1 MSRSGN
7 NGMQDTMLSRNTA
20 NIFRANKYNGF
31 FDALEPTLP
40 NIFPGTVHTG
50 EDVYVWQFLAAI
62 GIGASPEQ
70 QQRLVL
76 AVKDRVME
84 TVGLSKTLPPA
95 MSSQR
100 LANVN
105 LFMRSI
111 GLDVDLLA

>member
-1 MSRSGN
+1 MA
-7 NGMQDTMLSRNTA
+7 THKT
-20 NIFRANKYNGF
+20 F

-40 NIFPGTVHTG
+40 EIFPGTVNTG

-62 GIGASPEQ
+62 GIGADQEQ
-70 QQRLVL
+70 QQRLVI

-84 TVGLSKTLPPA
+84 TVALSKTLPPA

-111 GLDVDLLA
+111 GLDVDLLDI

>member
-1 MSRSGN
+1 M
-7 NGMQDTMLSRNTA
+7 
-20 NIFRANKYNGF
+20 IIYNAL
-31 FDALEPTLP
+31 FDRLEAVLP
-40 NIFPGTVHTG
+40 YIFPGTVNTG

-70 QQRLVL
+70 QSRLVM
-76 AVKDRVME
+76 AVKDRVLE
-84 TVGLSKTLPPA
+84 TVAMAKTLPPD

-111 GLDVDLLA
+111 GLDVELLA

>member
-1 MSRSGN
+1 MGA
-7 NGMQDTMLSRNTA
+7 LVSRNQYFPSNYLYLITT
-20 NIFRANKYNGF
+20 RLSTYNTF
-31 FDALEPTLP
+31 FDVLEPVLP
-40 NIFPGTVHTG
+40 YIFPGTVSTG

-62 GIGASPEQ
+62 GVGASPEQ
-70 QQRLVL
+70 QQRLVM

-84 TVGLSKTLPPA
+84 TVALAKTLPPA

-111 GLDVDLLA
+111 GLDVELLA

>member
-1 MSRSGN
+1 MVSRLGIKAL
-7 NGMQDTMLSRNTA
+7 TALNTYRVA
-20 NIFRANKYNGF
+20 MYNAF
-31 FDALEPTLP
+31 FDGLEPTLSH
-40 NIFPGTVHTG
+40 IFPGTVNTG

-70 QQRLVL
+70 QQRLVM

-84 TVGLSKTLPPA
+84 TVAHAKTLPAA

-111 GLDVDLLA
+111 GLDVELLA

>member
-1 MSRSGN
+1 MG
-7 NGMQDTMLSRNTA
+7 TMVSFHNRKESLSLTRPRVAT
-20 NIFRANKYNGF
+20 YNSF

-40 NIFPGTVHTG
+40 HIFPGTVNTG
-50 EDVYVWQFLAAI
+50 EDVYVWQFLAAFSI
-62 GIGASPEQ
+62 NASPEQ
-70 QQRLVL
+70 QQRLVM

-84 TVGLSKTLPPA
+84 TVALAKTLPPA

-111 GLDVDLLA
+111 GLDVELLA